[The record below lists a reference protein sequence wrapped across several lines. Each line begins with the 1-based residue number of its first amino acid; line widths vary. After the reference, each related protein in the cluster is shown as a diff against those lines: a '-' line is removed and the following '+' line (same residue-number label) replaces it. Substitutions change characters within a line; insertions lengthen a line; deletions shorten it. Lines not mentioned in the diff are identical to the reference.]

1 MARIVVAG
9 YSIRHPLAGNL
20 IAILHHLLGLR
31 LLGHEVF
38 YLEESG
44 WERSCYDP
52 GAQEYTDDPR
62 TGMRAVRM
70 LLDRYGADVPICYVN
85 RESREITG
93 ARWDELTDRL
103 HGADLLL
110 NVGGVCWLPE
120 FSLCSR
126 RALIDKDPLFTQLG
140 GFGGSLLGEHHL
152 HFTYGTNI
160 GRPGCSVPDAGVR
173 WLPTVPPVVPD
184 LWKSPSS
191 DGLRQAPFTTIGSLN
206 AYGSVTYQGER
217 YGQKDEE
224 FIRFLNLPH
233 RTPQRLELTL
243 NGRRE
248 EIARLHSHGWEVRK
262 SGEISVDPERYR
274 SYIAES
280 RGEFSVAKQ
289 AYVKTHSGWFSD
301 RSVCYLAAGLPVIL
315 QETGYS
321 DWLTTTHG
329 VMSFTS
335 IEEAVACIEH
345 VNSDYETHRRAAR
358 DLAVGV
364 FSHEV
369 VFGRLLETCLN

>member
-1 MARIVVAG
+1 M
-9 YSIRHPLAGNL
+9 H
-20 IAILHHLLGLR
+20 
-31 LLGHEVF
+31 
-38 YLEESG
+38 
-44 WERSCYDP
+44 
-52 GAQEYTDDPR
+52 
-62 TGMRAVRM
+62 AVRTF
-70 LLDRYGADVPICYVN
+70 LDRYGADVPICYVN
-85 RESREITG
+85 RESREMTG

-103 HGADLLL
+103 HSADLLL

-120 FSLCSR
+120 FSLCRR

-140 GFGGSLLGEHHL
+140 GFGGSLLDEHHF

-160 GRPGCSVPDAGVR
+160 GRPGCSVPLAGVR

-184 LWKSPSS
+184 LWESPSS
-191 DGLRQAPFTTIGSLN
+191 DDLIQALFTTIGSLN
-206 AYGSVTYQGER
+206 VYGSVTYQGER

-248 EIARLHSHGWEVRK
+248 DIARLHSNGWEVRK
-262 SGEISVDPERYR
+262 SGEISADPERYR
-274 SYIAES
+274 SYIAAS

-329 VMSFTS
+329 VLSFTS
-335 IEEAVACIEH
+335 IEEAVKCIEH

-358 DLAVGV
+358 NLAVGM
-364 FSHEV
+364 FSHEA